1 MKFPGCSSIILGII
15 VLFLWC
21 MKDGTRSKID
31 EAEKK
36 VQILEELEKNCI
48 SIPPSLPADPQNDG
62 KIIYVSGLIT
72 TDERLHDEEFEL
84 NGIHA
89 VKFGRAVEMYQWQ
102 EYDSETESSPNKE
115 YKKVWSPISI
125 NSNEFE
131 NSRDHF
137 NPPFKI
143 SDKHLEAEHVM
154 IGKLPISGELLSLA
168 PVTPY
173 EFATHYRN
181 PKIAER
187 IFLKG
192 EEPENPEI
200 GDHRV
205 SFYILRSHVGV
216 SAIARQENGI
226 LSGNSLSAECD
237 LEPSIT
243 HTMSL
248 KDMWKDLRGKYEFRK
263 SFFKGIK
270 ESLSYVLIFV
280 IILFVLHLISDQK
293 DEAQKDEAQKDK

>member
-1 MKFPGCSSIILGII
+1 MGVIILC
-15 VLFLWC
+15 LWS
-21 MKDGTRSKID
+21 MKGYTQSKID

-48 SIPPSLPADPQNDG
+48 SIPSSQPVDPQNDG
-62 KIIYVSGLIT
+62 RVIYVSGLIT
-72 TDERLHDEEFEL
+72 TDERLHDETFDL
-84 NGIHA
+84 KGIHA
-89 VKFGRAVEMYQWQ
+89 VKFGRIVEMYQWRA
-102 EYDSETESSPNKE
+102 YNAGTKESPDLK
-115 YKKVWSPISI
+115 YRKVWSSDARPS
-125 NSNEFE
+125 SG
-131 NSRDHF
+131 DHL

-143 SDKHLEAEHVM
+143 SNKHLEAKNVM
-154 IGKLPISGELLSLA
+154 IGKLPISSELLSLA
-168 PVTPY
+168 PVTSY
-173 EFATHYRN
+173 EFATRYQN
-181 PKIAER
+181 PMIAER

-243 HTMSL
+243 HTMCR
-248 KDMWKDLRGKYEFRK
+248 KDMWKNLQKKYEVSK
-263 SFFKGIK
+263 SLPKETKEYINFNHIIIFF
-270 ESLSYVLIFV
+270 V
-280 IILFVLHLISDQK
+280 ILFVLFLIFGSGD
-293 DEAQKDEAQKDK
+293 